1 MTTNKYAI
9 PRANAPFSESGA
21 APTREWYNYLN
32 GLDSDTASN
41 NADLLNDIE
50 IISVKLGSPDGTP
63 ENIPPIDV
71 GGQVRGNL
79 SILSQGVLPGIVTLN
94 LEGDV
99 GEPGNTYYYG
109 TNGTGVKSFY
119 SVASAFLGT
128 TDNITLTVG
137 SNGVTTVSIAST
149 YPGQTSI
156 TTLGTI
162 MTGTWHG
169 TIIDAPHGGTG
180 HGVYAVGDLL
190 YADTTSSL
198 ARVAAT
204 TNGDVLTLVAGL
216 PVWAPAAAGGITSI
230 TAGTGLAATPSNPI
244 TTSGTLSLANRGA
257 STIMGNPTA
266 SAATPTDI
274 TIGTGLSLSVGG
286 VLSAT
291 SVSPTQT
298 ITASEN
304 ITAPAM
310 VHIHTTGGTTT
321 VRNAS
326 AVSSARPARGFI
338 LTSVTTGN
346 PAAVYGPGQVITGF
360 PAATLTGDNV
370 YLATTSAGAP
380 SNTPALA
387 SGNLLQRVGTPISDT
402 AFIFDPDDGIVM
414 P

>member
-1 MTTNKYAI
+1 VTTNQYGI

-32 GLDSDTASN
+32 GLGDASSSS
-41 NADLLNDIE
+41 NAELLNDIE

-63 ENIPPIDV
+63 ENIPPIDG

-94 LEGDV
+94 LAGDV

-109 TNGTGVKSFY
+109 TNGTGAKSFY

-149 YPGQTSI
+149 YSGQTSI

-162 MTGTWHG
+162 TTGTWHG
-169 TIIDAPHGGTG
+169 TTIDAAHGGTG
-180 HGVYAVGDLL
+180 HASYAVGDLL

-204 TNGDVLTLVAGL
+204 TNGYVLTLVSGIPA
-216 PVWAPAAAGGITSI
+216 WEPAASGGVTSI
-230 TAGTGLAATPSNPI
+230 TAGTGLSALPSNPI
-244 TTSGTLSLANRGA
+244 TTSGTLSLSPRGA
-257 STIMGNPTA
+257 STLMGNPTA
-266 SAATPTDI
+266 SSATPTDI

-326 AVSSARPARGFI
+326 AANSTRPARGFI
-338 LTSVTTGN
+338 LTSVTSGN

-360 PAATLTGDNV
+360 PGGTLTGDSC
-370 YLATTSAGAP
+370 YLATTSVGAP
-380 SNTPALA
+380 SNTGAVA
-387 SGNLLQRVGTPISDT
+387 SGNMLQRVGTPISST